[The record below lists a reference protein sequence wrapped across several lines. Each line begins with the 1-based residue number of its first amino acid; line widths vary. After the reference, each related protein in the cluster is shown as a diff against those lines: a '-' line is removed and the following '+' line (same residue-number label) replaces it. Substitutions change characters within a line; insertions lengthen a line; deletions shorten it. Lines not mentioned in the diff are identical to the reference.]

1 MKKFLRIQTE
11 STRSIRVQFGIRQW
25 SRPSSDN
32 VEVGSDGCRGRHCS
46 AGVPGEPTE
55 KERKEIGAGA
65 ARRRERNA
73 NTAAARYRVAT
84 GRTVVIQ

>member
-1 MKKFLRIQTE
+1 MSSSEFASGAVRIVTM
-11 STRSIRVQFGIRQW
+11 SA
-25 SRPSSDN
+25 
-32 VEVGSDGCRGRHCS
+32 GCRGRHCS